1 MMFWSRDLTFET
13 EIKDN
18 NLHVTLTT
26 NHVRG
31 KQGFREETYTT
42 QTVTDYL
49 ERENILFKDVL
60 TETTVYNYQ
69 SDDRCTGT
77 WIFSLPVRKKT
88 PQVKKPLEN
97 KQNVTKINN
106 KKTSKK

>member
-1 MMFWSRDLTFET
+1 MYWTRDLKFQIEV
-13 EIKDN
+13 KDN
-18 NLHVTLTT
+18 KLYVTLTA

-31 KQGFREETYTT
+31 KQGFREETYKT

-49 ERENILFKDVL
+49 EQENILFKDVL
-60 TETTVYNYQ
+60 TESVVFNYQ

-77 WIFSLPVRKKT
+77 WVFSLPTQKT
-88 PQVKKPLEN
+88 APQVKKPLET
-97 KQNVTKINN
+97 KQNVIKINN